1 MRCPKCLHEN
11 RAGVQFCARCHN
23 PLSFVCPAC
32 KHQQN
37 HGGKCDQCGVG
48 FTKYAMLMV
57 MQAKRQVET
66 ERDRA
71 QSRKSVI
78 RQIVLLPITGGLSLV
93 KSILSRLRGR

>member
-1 MRCPKCLHEN
+1 
-11 RAGVQFCARCHN
+11 
-23 PLSFVCPAC
+23 
-32 KHQQN
+32 
-37 HGGKCDQCGVG
+37 
-48 FTKYAMLMV
+48 MLMV
-57 MQAKRQVET
+57 MQAKTQVET